1 MNPAGNSS
9 QGRPFELP
17 FGRRQAH
24 SDSLTKVKAVRS
36 SFTATQLVIRPL
48 LDSKGAWESQGR
60 LMFGYNR
67 PNVSDKYA
75 APYHED
81 YLVDALRLTEEL
93 IDRIEAAAPG
103 TVSLN

>member
-1 MNPAGNSS
+1 
-9 QGRPFELP
+9 
-17 FGRRQAH
+17 
-24 SDSLTKVKAVRS
+24 
-36 SFTATQLVIRPL
+36 
-48 LDSKGAWESQGR
+48 
-60 LMFGYNR
+60 MFGYNR